1 MIEEIV
7 RGQQDCMGSWEIE
20 VANRAWDAS
29 KKDVRFYPR
38 PL

>member
-7 RGQQDCMGSWEIE
+7 RAQQDCMESWELE
-20 VANRAWDAS
+20 AANRAWDAS